1 MASQLDFV
9 TAVLEELGVRDPGQ
23 PVEAEDED
31 IILRRFA
38 PKVAELNSRN
48 VCYVQDIDDI
58 GDEYFLPLVKIMAYE
73 CASAFG
79 ITGQKLAELRTQGGK
94 DAEAEWTLK
103 DVVRLRTTDQTMRVD
118 RFWRST
124 WGRAR

>member
-1 MASQLDFV
+1 MASQLAFV

-23 PVEAEDED
+23 PVEAEDQD
-31 IILRRFA
+31 IILRRLG

-48 VCYVQDIDDI
+48 VCYVPDTDDI
-58 GDEYFLPLVKIMAYE
+58 GDDYFLPLVKIMAFE

-79 ITGQKLAELRTQGGK
+79 ITGNKLAELRSQGGK
-94 DAEAEWTLK
+94 DGEAEWTLK
-103 DVVRLRTTDQTMRVD
+103 DVVRLRSTDQTLRVD
-118 RFWRST
+118 RFWRNT